1 MGRIQLNYGA
11 LLSAWLCL
19 LFVVPLHAKNDVL
32 GEVELIGATKVEKT
46 SGVWVDGQYLG
57 YLNELKGSKKILLL
71 PGRHEI
77 VVRQAG
83 YQDFAQQVVTE
94 PGTKQVI
101 QVTMQKDPRVQLPTV
116 TAAVKLSVSPN
127 RAAVFVD
134 GAFVGHVDVMVS
146 AQGTL
151 APESEVRRFYAPID
165 GELADLYIA
174 EGQPVRKDDVVA
186 RLNARGAIEAA
197 SNALEAQLKLDDAER
212 EWKQFPEK
220 KLLMERKI
228 AALKDQMDVEEH
240 QHQQRVAEG
249 TSKLAEGQKAQLQ
262 EARSTLE
269 NARRA
274 RDAAKVELD
283 RFQRLL
289 ALPGGGG
296 VAEAQVDAKR
306 NAYLEADGAYRVEQS
321 RLAELDFVEFRLNH
335 GAQVALRDLGLAERD
350 LDQAA
355 DIAAANP
362 YWNPRAIDRP
372 GLRNL
377 LQAAWE
383 GAPPGA

>member
-32 GEVELIGATKVEKT
+32 GEIELIGATKVEKT

-134 GAFVGHVDVMVS
+134 GAFVGHVDEFDGPGQAMLIAPGKHKITISLPGYQNFETEV
-146 AQGTL
+146 TL
-151 APESEVRRFYAPID
+151 VPDQQF
-165 GELADLYIA
+165 
-174 EGQPVRKDDVVA
+174 
-186 RLNARGAIEAA
+186 
-197 SNALEAQLKLDDAER
+197 QLKTDL
-212 EWKQFPEK
+212 
-220 KLLMERKI
+220 
-228 AALKDQMDVEEH
+228 
-240 QHQQRVAEG
+240 
-249 TSKLAEGQKAQLQ
+249 QKAG
-262 EARSTLE
+262 S
-269 NARRA
+269 
-274 RDAAKVELD
+274 
-283 RFQRLL
+283 
-289 ALPGGGG
+289 PSG
-296 VAEAQVDAKR
+296 VPSNE
-306 NAYLEADGAYRVEQS
+306 E
-321 RLAELDFVEFRLNH
+321 
-335 GAQVALRDLGLAERD
+335 
-350 LDQAA
+350 
-355 DIAAANP
+355 
-362 YWNPRAIDRP
+362 
-372 GLRNL
+372 
-377 LQAAWE
+377 
-383 GAPPGA
+383 